1 MVIWFSFSC
10 YNFQNNLTHRLRQ
23 QASLV
28 ESLQQYCKT
37 LTEENKNVTQELA
50 ECQEKVSIYTVM
62 WSHDG
67 DNLEFCTLKLSI
79 VQGKEIPCSKA
90 KYIYSVERKK
100 MVQWKKQASII
111 SSF

>member
-1 MVIWFSFSC
+1 M
-10 YNFQNNLTHRLRQ
+10 
-23 QASLV
+23 

-62 WSHDG
+62 CSYDVG
-67 DNLEFCTLKLSI
+67 DNLEFCTQELSI
-79 VQGKEIPCSKA
+79 VQGKEIPHLKA

-111 SSF
+111 SSSQPDTSVYTF